1 MEKERKIEIEK
12 KNDRNR
18 ETEPGPIGY
27 QEGER
32 AVAGRSVRARKS
44 QLNILPQQHSWWGYL

>member
-18 ETEPGPIGY
+18 ETEPGPIQDTKREREQWLEGLFE
-27 QEGER
+27 QEK
-32 AVAGRSVRARKS
+32 V
-44 QLNILPQQHSWWGYL
+44 N